1 MKSSWISL
9 DRLPSMSRKPFVAAA
24 ARALHRIV
32 EESVMLLNSLVL
44 SRRKVFRA
52 IGQKAS
58 GWPVMH
64 SDLPDEIKRNEKI
77 HSVLALGAKS
87 FINATK
93 QSPKERQ
100 RKHSQTDPATKLTMH
115 FVANLEFLKG
125 ISKGLRAD
133 DPSQEEFRIR
143 VRKLVKAH
151 RSPSSVFEVIED
163 CAFLGNPTK
172 DTLEQYHK
180 LIVRVLRLETKGHP
194 ERVRELRPLGV
205 SKASCVT
212 SDFDKLRAEQALK
225 SNSAIIMFLKNS
237 KSSSAIERAI
247 GEEIENK
254 LRQRMESWLR

>member
-1 MKSSWISL
+1 
-9 DRLPSMSRKPFVAAA
+9 MSRKPFVAAA

-100 RKHSQTDPATKLTMH
+100 RKQLFKRVFSW
-115 FVANLEFLKG
+115 VAKKG
-125 ISKGLRAD
+125 AVFDYFEHRA
-133 DPSQEEFRIR
+133 R
-143 VRKLVKAH
+143 
-151 RSPSSVFEVIED
+151 
-163 CAFLGNPTK
+163 
-172 DTLEQYHK
+172 
-180 LIVRVLRLETKGHP
+180 
-194 ERVRELRPLGV
+194 
-205 SKASCVT
+205 
-212 SDFDKLRAEQALK
+212 
-225 SNSAIIMFLKNS
+225 
-237 KSSSAIERAI
+237 
-247 GEEIENK
+247 
-254 LRQRMESWLR
+254 